1 MRSRYSSSGCIAPS
15 KTFNIAGLQASNI
28 VIADEAIR
36 ERVLKERTA
45 TCYHHLNI
53 MSIEAVKAAYKDSE
67 EWLEGMLKYLKRN
80 AEILREAFPEDCKIT
95 ALEMDGTYLSWL
107 DCKKLNLSGEELSDL
122 FLKKAGVW
130 LHNGATFGKCGE
142 GFMRMNIACPT
153 SILEEAIERIKAV
166 I

>member
-1 MRSRYSSSGCIAPS
+1 
-15 KTFNIAGLQASNI
+15 
-28 VIADEAIR
+28 
-36 ERVLKERTA
+36 
-45 TCYHHLNI
+45 

-80 AEILREAFPEDCKIT
+80 AEVLREAFPEDYKIT
-95 ALEMDGTYLSWL
+95 ALEMDGTYLAWL
-107 DCKKLNLSGEELSDL
+107 DCRKLNLSGEELNEL

-130 LHNGATFGKCGE
+130 LHNGATFGECGE

-153 SILEEAIERIKAV
+153 SVLEEAISRIKSV